1 MATTQHP
8 AEGSHEDSRLRSS
21 VNNTSGPH
29 GRVHAPKRT
38 RGLVQTHTQFRIVT
52 GKPTKRAR
60 NQNRKGES
68 RFKINIVGKSHQG
81 SRVNERLLSRS
92 NELIQEHVRNPH
104 ASDESLHFSV
114 SEFASGGV
122 GAVIFENASQNTM
135 CLEAQS
141 SPATLL
147 DPFIES
153 ISEPLEEVIVEN
165 AGIYLPAQQTFV
177 SDARGLLIPSSS
189 SPWDATPLED
199 FHLTYSVPPSV
210 LFGSINDK
218 FHTVLAHYDREL
230 CAIPL
235 TVDVGLNPF
244 RVRKETSS
252 GSQFLLHAVLAHSL
266 YHLTRQSDDNLGS
279 SLLQRHRSTALH
291 LFSRALGD
299 SPSPQQKVAFLD
311 TALLLMCL
319 DSSQSA
325 SGVYNV
331 HLEGVHTI
339 IEAAGG
345 SQELIPRMPK
355 LRSQLAMFIWYDT
368 TIAMISREAPT
379 LPITYLEGIIHHGR
393 LDGWDYFN
401 LCGCRYEFIIAMHK
415 LAKLAMQHEKAQGMD
430 YLLFD
435 TTGVDEI
442 EQVLREWPS
451 KVPIYDR
458 SLPEEILELQRD
470 RYHCEE
476 AWRYAIL
483 LYIERV
489 FRWERGKK
497 GPSTL
502 RYLSRLILD
511 NTRSIRKGTA
521 HSIQK
526 QVLLPV
532 FLAGAELQNSEYREF
547 VREYCEWWTMSCGF
561 KMFKDVYCYLQN
573 IWEEIDSSSDSDFWW
588 GTVIERKRREHPQ
601 LFSSQILMG

>member
-1 MATTQHP
+1 MATTHHH
-8 AEGSHEDSRLRSS
+8 ADESRVDPESGFTG
-21 VNNTSGPH
+21 NTSNSRQSIHDP
-29 GRVHAPKRT
+29 RKT
-38 RGLVQTHTQFRIVT
+38 RGSAQNHFQFKVVT
-52 GKPTKRAR
+52 GRPTKRAR
-60 NQNRKGES
+60 TQNRQGES
-68 RFKINIVGKSHQG
+68 RFKINIAACSNQASKES
-81 SRVNERLLSRS
+81 ERLSGGPNGIAHSRDT
-92 NELIQEHVRNPH
+92 H
-104 ASDESLHFSV
+104 ASNDVLRCAESQVASEATPEVILEDV
-114 SEFASGGV
+114 S
-122 GAVIFENASQNTM
+122 QDPM
-135 CLEAQS
+135 PLEAQS
-141 SPATLL
+141 YTAAFPDRFVKPIEEASEDTVFEDVEVYFPAEQSPV
-147 DPFIES
+147 FNNER
-153 ISEPLEEVIVEN
+153 
-165 AGIYLPAQQTFV
+165 F
-177 SDARGLLIPSSS
+177 LISS
-189 SPWDATPLED
+189 SPPNWDVIPVEQDLQSAYTL
-199 FHLTYSVPPSV
+199 PPNV
-210 LFGSINDK
+210 LFDSINDK
-218 FHTVLAHYDREL
+218 FHEVLAHYDREL

-235 TVDVGLNPF
+235 TADIGQNPF

-252 GSQFLLHAVLAHSL
+252 GSQFLLHAILAHSL

-279 SLLQRHRSTALH
+279 GLLQRHRSTAVH
-291 LFSRALGD
+291 LFSRALGN
-299 SPSPQQKVAFLD
+299 SPSSQQKVAFLD

-325 SGVYNV
+325 SGVYNI
-331 HLEGVHTI
+331 HLEGVRTI

-355 LRSQLAMFIWYDT
+355 LRSQLAMFMWYDT

-401 LCGCRYEFIIAMHK
+401 LCGCRYEFIMAMHK

-442 EQVLREWPS
+442 ENVLREWPS
-451 KVPIYDR
+451 RVPVYDR
-458 SLPEEILELQRD
+458 SLPEEVLELRRG

-476 AWRYAIL
+476 AWRHAIL

-489 FRWERGKK
+489 FRWKREDKV
-497 GPSTL
+497 PSTVK
-502 RYLSRLILD
+502 YLSRLILD

-521 HSIQK
+521 HCIQK

-532 FLAGAELQNSEYREF
+532 FLAGAELQSPEYRDF
-547 VREYCEWWTMSCGF
+547 VREYCEWWTISCGF
-561 KMFKDVYCYLQN
+561 KMFKDVYSYLQI
-573 IWEEIDSSSDSDFWW
+573 IWEEIDSSTGPAFWW